1 MPNVLVVGA
10 QWGDEGK
17 GRVVDHLA
25 ARAAYAVRFGGGAN
39 AGHTLV
45 VNGQK
50 TVLHLIPAGALNP
63 NCRGLIGNGCVADP
77 AALRVEIDQL
87 RAAGVPYGPD
97 RLGISGRVHVVTAF
111 HRAYDRA
118 EGAAI
123 GTTGRGIGPCY
134 TDKAARRGVRLIDV
148 LDGLHRPVL
157 EAQRAVVAALHPEI
171 ALPSVEAVAAD
182 LEGHVHALA
191 PYVVDVPAELEA
203 AMRADAQVLFEGAQG
218 AGLDVDHGTYPFVTS
233 SHTTAGGVT
242 NGVGVYV
249 ELHRRIGVA
258 KAYCTRVGHG
268 PFPTEVEGET
278 GDFLRKQGHEYG
290 STTGRP
296 RRCGWLDLPALR
308 EAVRLSGLTELVITK
323 LDVLSGLPELQMA
336 TGHDKGGPIYRA
348 YPGFGEV
355 SHIREHGELPQAAQ
369 AFLADVAAGA
379 RTPISLVTVGAE
391 RGALMTVGAA
401 R

>member
-77 AALRVEIDQL
+77 AALLVEIEQL

-148 LDGLHRPVL
+148 LDGVHRPVL
-157 EAQRAVVAALHPEI
+157 EAQQAVVAALHPEI

-182 LEGHVHALA
+182 LEAHLHSLA

-203 AMRADAQVLFEGAQG
+203 AMRADAHVLFEGAQG

-278 GDFLRKQGHEYG
+278 GDFLRTQGHEYG

-308 EAVRLSGLTELVITK
+308 EAVRLSGLTDLVVTK
-323 LDVLSGLPELQMA
+323 LDVLAGLPELKVA
-336 TGHDKGGPIYRA
+336 TGHDKNGPIYRS
-348 YPGFGEV
+348 YPGFGDV
-355 SHIREHGELPQAAQ
+355 SSVREFGSLPGAAQ
-369 AFLADVAAGA
+369 TYLNDLAEGAA
-379 RTPISLVTVGAE
+379 TPISIVTVGAE
-391 RGALMTVGAA
+391 REALMTLGA
-401 R
+401 RR

>member
-77 AALRVEIDQL
+77 AALLVEIEQL

-148 LDGLHRPVL
+148 LDGVHRPVL
-157 EAQRAVVAALHPEI
+157 EAQQAVVAALHPEI
-171 ALPSVEAVAAD
+171 ALPSVEAVGLELAD
-182 LEGHVHALA
+182 
-191 PYVVDVPAELEA
+191 
-203 AMRADAQVLFEGAQG
+203 
-218 AGLDVDHGTYPFVTS
+218 
-233 SHTTAGGVT
+233 GG
-242 NGVGVYV
+242 
-249 ELHRRIGVA
+249 RR
-258 KAYCTRVGHG
+258 
-268 PFPTEVEGET
+268 
-278 GDFLRKQGHEYG
+278 
-290 STTGRP
+290 RP
-296 RRCGWLDLPALR
+296 RVRRGRGERRRGPRRPRLCRLPFAWRFWGDPGW
-308 EAVRLSGLTELVITK
+308 SGV
-323 LDVLSGLPELQMA
+323 
-336 TGHDKGGPIYRA
+336 
-348 YPGFGEV
+348 
-355 SHIREHGELPQAAQ
+355 
-369 AFLADVAAGA
+369 
-379 RTPISLVTVGAE
+379 E
-391 RGALMTVGAA
+391 R
-401 R
+401 RRP